1 MKVLALY
8 TPAAAH
14 KGPPSPEQMAKMG
27 AFMEASLKSGVLV
40 ATGGLAPSATGGVRA
55 TLADGKFEVEKGPLK
70 SQLQQ
75 ASGWAI
81 LNVNSRDHL
90 NEVLRQFLEMAG
102 DGVSDAI
109 EIFEPPHPNN

>member
-1 MKVLALY
+1 MKILTLY
-8 TPAAAH
+8 TPTAAR
-14 KGPPSPEQMAKMG
+14 KGPPSPEQMAKIG
-27 AFMEASLKSGVLV
+27 AFMEGSFKSGVLV
-40 ATGGLAPSATGGVRA
+40 ATGGVAPSANGGVRA
-55 TLADGKFEVEKGPLK
+55 TLANGKFEVEGGPLQ

-90 NEVLRQFLEMAG
+90 NEVLREFLEMAG

-109 EIFEPPHPNN
+109 EIFEPPHPNS

>member
-1 MKVLALY
+1 MKVLTLY
-8 TPAAAH
+8 TPATTR
-14 KGPPSPEQMAKMG
+14 KGPPDPEHMAKMG
-27 AFMEASLKSGVLV
+27 KFMEASFKSGVLV
-40 ATGGLAPSATGGVRA
+40 ATGGTAPSATGGVRA
-55 TLADGKFEVEKGPLK
+55 TLVNGKFEIEDGPLQ

-81 LNVNSRDHL
+81 LNVSSREHR

-109 EIFEPPHPNN
+109 EIFEPPHPTN